1 MPPKK
6 KSRQGG
12 AVTVTRTT
20 RRMVRGQRGSL
31 RDLPEMPID
40 ILTEIFSFLL
50 DPRNVHIWRV
60 CREGAEDIPPLPPFM
75 SEPAYAHLL
84 FAPFCHGCGKS
95 PVHRVIWTW
104 FTRYCTQCSQEQRGY
119 IPSYPPF
126 LEELPDRKIL
136 VKGLVGNY
144 GEFLSLINPSDGHY
158 GYQRYNNYHIP
169 QLERFLVEWNAAGSS
184 EARKELYEKQKASV
198 AEMRKHE
205 KILKKWWERRH
216 QDHMKE
222 LNEIKEQRF
231 SEICARLEDAGWGP
245 ELDRLRDTPEGQ
257 AKLRGIPILHHP
269 SKLTD
274 KAFEAVLQQ
283 LHGLLTATRSTLES
297 EARQAKLEKCLQL
310 FDQAVEAHFVQ
321 IPRTPRMLCR
331 PRLGDFLF
339 EPEVEALLTG
349 PNVDRLTVGD
359 FAPVIPTLASRWEG
373 RIKDELRKMVRGQVE
388 RIPED
393 TDPLDLAVALFTCSR
408 CYSECVMRYPEIL
421 AHHCLHTSQ
430 PDLDTQYCRDIQAAT
445 AKVGSSSLRFS
456 CSNLRS
462 TSISEGK
469 EFLTVLGMS
478 PATTTWDELVNQ
490 NVLLRRKTCQC
501 YPGSSECGAYTW
513 GAALIQSRR
522 GIGCDYNAWRLT
534 TPQELEAISVLG
546 GQVRLTPNGT
556 SWSTTWVCALC
567 HDWSERGDRV
577 EGHLKYQHQLE
588 NVKQCVEDGTV
599 FIHPCDVIHAHG
611 YPIPLPH
618 VSESL

>member
-6 KSRQGG
+6 KSKPAGSSKDVQTSQNSQGRQGG

-40 ILTEIFSFLL
+40 ILTEIFSYLHPSDLLSLVRTNKAFRRFLL

-84 FAPFCHGCGKS
+84 FAPFCH
-95 PVHRVIWTW
+95 
-104 FTRYCTQCSQEQRGY
+104 EQRGY

-216 QDHMKE
+216 QNHMKE

-373 RIKDELRKMVRGQVE
+373 RIKDELRKMW
-388 RIPED
+388 
-393 TDPLDLAVALFTCSR
+393 
-408 CYSECVMRYPEIL
+408 
-421 AHHCLHTSQ
+421 HCL
-430 PDLDTQYCRDIQAAT
+430 LALGATQ
-445 AKVGSSSLRFS
+445 
-456 CSNLRS
+456 
-462 TSISEGK
+462 
-469 EFLTVLGMS
+469 
-478 PATTTWDELVNQ
+478 
-490 NVLLRRKTCQC
+490 
-501 YPGSSECGAYTW
+501 
-513 GAALIQSRR
+513 
-522 GIGCDYNAWRLT
+522 NA
-534 TPQELEAISVLG
+534 
-546 GQVRLTPNGT
+546 
-556 SWSTTWVCALC
+556 
-567 HDWSERGDRV
+567 
-577 EGHLKYQHQLE
+577 
-588 NVKQCVEDGTV
+588 
-599 FIHPCDVIHAHG
+599 
-611 YPIPLPH
+611 
-618 VSESL
+618 